1 MMDEYRYLAGE
12 SEYSQAYGD
21 DAGDAN
27 DQALEE
33 KTEVLCRHVGPSS
46 SGSYLE
52 KCTKT
57 K

>member
-1 MMDEYRYLAGE
+1 MDEYRYLAGE